1 MKSLQMKFVIFIL
14 LIALVV
20 GCQTAPDVVTEEPL
34 PPEELEVVQVTG
46 IAEVDEWGAEIKSR
60 LGGTTLRLA
69 VASHPSTEAFKQMN
83 GKFQELT
90 GIILELD
97 EQEEGAL
104 GQKLLLESTAAQPSY
119 DIIMSYPEAMPTL
132 AGSGYLEPLDD
143 YINDPSKTPAWF
155 DYEDI
160 LQAYR
165 DMMIF
170 EGPHYAIPFAGETV
184 FLFYRQDLFE
194 KYDYP
199 VPTTMDELLEAAAF
213 FDGLEEGLSGI
224 SMRTR
229 VGWEFTYMWSVFI
242 FPFGGEMLDPTMTTP
257 GLDKPETIA
266 SLQYLIDIMEY
277 APPGV
282 ESFSFPEAWD
292 AFMQGKTAL
301 MVEASAA
308 APEVENMEKSVVAG
322 NVGYAPMPAGP
333 AGAYSG
339 VWGWGYGMPAG
350 SPNKEAAYAYIMY
363 MTSKAM
369 QDDYIAAG
377 GIPSRSSYLL
387 DSEKQAENPY
397 FQATLDT
404 LDQAADLLEKGY
416 GVVIPILEWS
426 AFSDILG
433 TEGGMALIGQ
443 QTPEEACRRMQ
454 NLAEELL
461 N

>member
-1 MKSLQMKFVIFIL
+1 MKSNYWKPILIVL
-14 LIALVV
+14 LIALVA
-20 GCQTAPDVVTEEPL
+20 GCQAAPNVAPDEPAE
-34 PPEELEVVQVTG
+34 PEEAVVLEVTG
-46 IAEVDEWGAEIKSR
+46 IPEVDTWGAEVKSQFE
-60 LGGTTLRLA
+60 GTTLRLA
-69 VASHPSTEAFKQMN
+69 VASHPSTEAFKKMN
-83 GKFQELT
+83 AKFEELT
-90 GIILELD
+90 GITLEVD
-97 EQEEGAL
+97 EMEEGAL
-104 GQKLLLESTAAQPSY
+104 GQKLLLESTSAEPSY

-132 AGSGYLEPLDD
+132 AGSGYLEPLDS
-143 YINDPSKTPAWF
+143 YIEDSSKTPVWY

-184 FLFYRQDLFE
+184 FLFYRQDLFD
-194 KYDYP
+194 KYEYL
-199 VPTTMDELLEAAAF
+199 VPTTMDELMEAAAF
-213 FDGLEEGLSGI
+213 FDSKEEGLSGI

-242 FPFGGEMLDPTMTTP
+242 FPFGGEMLDPTMSEP

-277 APPGV
+277 APTGV
-282 ESFSFPEAWD
+282 ESFSFSEAWD

-308 APEVENMEKSVVAG
+308 APEVENPDKSVVAG

-350 SPNKEAAYAYIMY
+350 SPNKDAAYAYIMY
-363 MTSKAM
+363 MTSRAM
-369 QDDYIAAG
+369 QDEYIENG
-377 GIPSRSSYLL
+377 GIPSRSSYLE
-387 DSEKQAENPY
+387 DPDKQAENPY
-397 FQATLDT
+397 FEATLNT

-443 QTPEEACRRMQ
+443 KTAEEACQRMQ
-454 NLAEELL
+454 DQVEDLL
-461 N
+461 Q